1 MKLADFMKMYVDKN
15 GTHRVSVWELEVE
28 TGRWLGLFPV
38 DKIPKEYADREVD
51 RFSVCDDYDPYD
63 NFPSIWVVIK

>member
-15 GTHRVSVWELEVE
+15 GTHRVSVCELEVE

-38 DKIPKEYADREVD
+38 YALPKEYAEREIKK
-51 RFSVCDDYDPYD
+51 FGICDDEDPYD
-63 NFPSIWVVIK
+63 KYPCLWTVIE